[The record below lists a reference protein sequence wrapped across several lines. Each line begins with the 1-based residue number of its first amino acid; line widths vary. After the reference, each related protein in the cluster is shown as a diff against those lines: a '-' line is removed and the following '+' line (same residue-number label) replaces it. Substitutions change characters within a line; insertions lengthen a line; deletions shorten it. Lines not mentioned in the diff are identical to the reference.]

1 MALRLIDL
9 EAPELP
15 AAQPID
21 TSAMEVDMGDQ
32 AGLQPLP
39 IGRMFRQAGRPMSPQ
54 SRGQLET
61 QRLYGWDHFGASTY
75 GKNKSLKVDPALH
88 DLTIKRNQKAQQTI
102 ENWDPIGAENKQ
114 RLNNTNPK
122 PRSKPSAPD
131 DKTTLKFFQNLAEST
146 NDRMI
151 DAFQSSV
158 RAERPSGMSYA
169 NAVDEGR
176 NVRYKSD
183 KSDFLTPQERN
194 AAKSVIFTYLDRA
207 SKGRTE
213 ASVKDL
219 PFGVRDRFPGLSN
232 DMVYE
237 WNARRTRQMREGTL
251 DMLEIRRDTIRG
263 I

>member
-15 AAQPID
+15 AAQPMD
-21 TSAMEVDMGDQ
+21 TSAMAQDMGDQ

-39 IGRMFRQAGRPMSPQ
+39 VGRMLRQAGRPMSPQ

-88 DLTIKRNQKAQQTI
+88 DLTIKRNQKVQQAI

-122 PRSKPSAPD
+122 PRSKPSAPSD
-131 DKTTLKFFQNLAEST
+131 GAAIKFFQDLAKST
-146 NDRMI
+146 YDRMT

-158 RAERPSGMSYA
+158 RAGGHRGTDYA
-169 NAVDEGR
+169 DAVEESR
-176 NVRYKSD
+176 NVKYKSD

-194 AAKSVIFTYLDRA
+194 AAKSVIFSILDK
-207 SKGRTE
+207 SSGGR
-213 ASVKDL
+213 SDVKVKDL
-219 PFGVRDRFPGLSN
+219 PFGIRDRFPGLSN

-237 WNARRTRQMREGTL
+237 WNARRARQMREGTL

>member
-15 AAQPID
+15 AAQPMD

-39 IGRMFRQAGRPMSPQ
+39 LGRMFRQAGRPMSP
-54 SRGQLET
+54 SARGQSET
-61 QRLYGWDHFGASTY
+61 QREGGFWY

-88 DLTIKRNQKAQQTI
+88 DLTIQRNQKAQQAI
-102 ENWDPIGAENKQ
+102 QGWNPLEAENKQ
-114 RLNNTNPK
+114 RLNNTNPN

-131 DKTTLKFFQNLAEST
+131 DKTALKFFQNLAEST

-158 RAERPSGMSYA
+158 RAEKPTGLDYVKAM
-169 NAVDEGR
+169 EQGR
-176 NVRYKSD
+176 NARYKSD

-194 AAKSVIFTYLDRA
+194 AAKSVIFSYLDKSA
-207 SKGRTE
+207 SGRSE
-213 ASVKDL
+213 AKVNDL
-219 PFGVRDRFPGLSN
+219 PFGVRDRFPGLAN

-237 WNARRTRQMREGTL
+237 WNARRARQMREGTL